1 MGGNIFLG
9 PKAEDNG
16 NWSPFFKVSV
26 NSLFD
31 RLKIVNMC
39 PIISVICDRNGFL
52 LPHAANPRINYP
64 TGKEKEKQSEKKNWK
79 VLVSFKRDIS

>member
-1 MGGNIFLG
+1 MGGNIFHG

-16 NWSPFFKVSV
+16 NWSPFFKVWV

-64 TGKEKEKQSEKKNWK
+64 TGKEKEKQ
-79 VLVSFKRDIS
+79 